1 MEWKILIEPVVEA
14 IMRQFPIEASGT
26 IPGVAAIRAI
36 FGIGVYMNETF
47 MNYCAINSLKLG
59 AGT

>member
-1 MEWKILIEPVVEA
+1 MKWKILIEPVVEA
-14 IMRQFPIEASGT
+14 IMRQFPIEARGT
-26 IPGVAAIRAI
+26 IPGVAAIRTI

-47 MNYCAINSLKLG
+47 MNDCAINSLKLG